1 MLSVDRLRRKTNE
14 MSDPL
19 VTMSTTFGLITL
31 AEMGDKSQ
39 LVCMSLAAR
48 YRALPVFT
56 GAVIA
61 FALLNL
67 LAVVFG
73 ATLDAWLPERV
84 LAGLVAILFA
94 VFGVRALLSD
104 DDDQQTDCRIAPG
117 HWVLLSTLGLIFM
130 AELGDK
136 TQLAVTGLAG
146 QSAAVP
152 VWLGAT
158 LALTLTSCLGVL
170 AGRTVL
176 QRIPMVLL
184 HRLSGGFFLLLALL
198 AALRALGIGGG
209 S

>member
-1 MLSVDRLRRKTNE
+1 

-19 VTMSTTFGLITL
+19 VTVSTTFGLIAL

-48 YRALPVFT
+48 HRALPVLA
-56 GAVIA
+56 GAVTA

-73 ATLDAWLPERV
+73 AALGAWLPERV
-84 LAGLVAILFA
+84 VAGLVAILFA
-94 VFGVRALLSD
+94 VFGVRGLLLSSD
-104 DDDQQTDCRIAPG
+104 EEEGTDGQIARG
-117 HWVLLSTLGLIFM
+117 HWILLSTLGLIFM
-130 AELGDK
+130 AEFGDK
-136 TQLAVTGLAG
+136 TQLAVAGLAG
-146 QSAAVP
+146 HTEAVP

-176 QRIPMVLL
+176 QRIPTVLL
-184 HRLSGGFFLLLALL
+184 HRLSGGFFLLLALI
-198 AALRALGIGGG
+198 AALRALGIG
-209 S
+209 